1 MTHGVV
7 RGCCEIFAGNISGEI
22 NLLISAM
29 KDQVPANLL
38 SSKGSTPWELL
49 LNRLTRLLHD
59 NLGLTEEGASW
70 AVESWALALGV
81 ISPAELIASKA
92 KPAVDLTPPG
102 EAVPA
107 GEAPPCKFP
116 EELASPPMA
125 AKTQEG
131 QLEVHQTPVIPDSV
145 ARVRFPSPWKW
156 AAGQPGRRP
165 QGIQDS

>member
-92 KPAVDLTPPG
+92 KPAGDLTPPG

-107 GEAPPCKFP
+107 GEAPPANFQKNRLHP
-116 EELASPPMA
+116 LWQQKPRR
-125 AKTQEG
+125 G
-131 QLEVHQTPVIPDSV
+131 NW
-145 ARVRFPSPWKW
+145 RFT
-156 AAGQPGRRP
+156 RP
-165 QGIQDS
+165 R